1 MYTLKDIYKDL
12 SAVSKRKIKPETE
25 TKFIEK
31 LLSLSKEGYKGNRLD
46 GMLANSLQNLSNVQI
61 AMLYIKHEIPDMENS
76 FSMKKAMTALK
87 ASKVD
92 NSEVD
97 LAIKNLYYFVDSNGK
112 SLATKYNVNSVKD
125 LELAFRLFGKDSPEY
140 RVKWSEVYNKYTMVR
155 LRKAF
160 QALLKDKRL
169 KK

>member
-1 MYTLKDIYKDL
+1 
-12 SAVSKRKIKPETE
+12 
-25 TKFIEK
+25 
-31 LLSLSKEGYKGNRLD
+31 
-46 GMLANSLQNLSNVQI
+46 
-61 AMLYIKHEIPDMENS
+61 
-76 FSMKKAMTALK
+76 MTALK

-97 LAIKNLYYFVDSNGK
+97 LAIKNLTTLWIVMEK

-169 KK
+169 KKVTKEILTI